1 MGKYSNLL
9 SEDIKEKIEIYIE
22 QEGLVPHDPLPSER
36 ALAERFKVNR
46 QTVRTA
52 LKHLRYEHR
61 LYTVHGRGNFTS
73 PAKYADDT
81 STMSSFT
88 SGWES
93 DGYHTT
99 SKVLFLGIIESP
111 LAVSTQLGL
120 PLGSSVYALTRVRF
134 INDDPVTYETSYL
147 SSDICPGLDQY
158 DFSNASLYD
167 VLQKHFD
174 VVPVSIDEKISTTFL
189 REGEKKELSA
199 KDDLAICIKSLAYDK
214 NGTPLEYCVAVTG
227 ADKMMLVSNL
237 KVI

>member
-9 SEDIKEKIEIYIE
+9 SEDVKEKIEIYIE
-22 QEGLVPHDPLPSER
+22 QERLDPHDSLPSER
-36 ALAERFKVNR
+36 HLAELFGVNR

-61 LYTVHGRGNFTS
+61 LYTVHGRGNFIA

-93 DGYHTT
+93 DGYHTK

-120 PLGSSVYALTRVRF
+120 SLGSPVYALTRVRF

-147 SSDICPGLDQY
+147 SSEICPGLDQY

-174 VVPVSIDEKISTTFL
+174 VVPVSIDEKISAAHL
-189 REGEKKELSA
+189 SEDEKMELSSE
-199 KDDLAICIKSLAYDK
+199 DDLAICVKSLAYDE
-214 NGTPLEYCVAVTG
+214 NGTPLEYCVAMTG